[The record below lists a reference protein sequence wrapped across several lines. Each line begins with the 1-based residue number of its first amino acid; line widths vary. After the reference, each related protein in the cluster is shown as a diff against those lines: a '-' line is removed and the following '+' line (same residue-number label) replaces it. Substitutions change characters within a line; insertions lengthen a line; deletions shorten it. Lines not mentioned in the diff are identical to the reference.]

1 MAEWIV
7 EAAGQRHPRT
17 RFTIVRFG
25 NVLASSGSVVPI
37 FRSQIE
43 HGGPVTVTDPEMTR
57 YFMTIPESV
66 QLVIKAADLGGASGE
81 VYVLEMG
88 EPVRII
94 DLARNMIKLAGYEPD
109 GEIAIEIVGVRPGEK
124 IHEELFNADES
135 SLPTAAERIVRA
147 VRTDPL
153 DPDWVEG
160 TVARLES
167 LVASGDEAG
176 LAEHVVELMGAEG
189 SARRTLA

>member
-1 MAEWIV
+1 M
-7 EAAGQRHPRT
+7 
-17 RFTIVRFG
+17 
-25 NVLASSGSVVPI
+25 
-37 FRSQIE
+37 
-43 HGGPVTVTDPEMTR
+43 
-57 YFMTIPESV
+57 
-66 QLVIKAADLGGASGE
+66 
-81 VYVLEMG
+81 LEMG

-109 GEIAIEIVGVRPGEK
+109 EIAIEIVGVRPGEK
-124 IHEELFNADES
+124 IHEELFNPDER

-147 VRTDPL
+147 VRADPL

-160 TVARLES
+160 TVTRLES

-189 SARRTLA
+189 SARRSLA